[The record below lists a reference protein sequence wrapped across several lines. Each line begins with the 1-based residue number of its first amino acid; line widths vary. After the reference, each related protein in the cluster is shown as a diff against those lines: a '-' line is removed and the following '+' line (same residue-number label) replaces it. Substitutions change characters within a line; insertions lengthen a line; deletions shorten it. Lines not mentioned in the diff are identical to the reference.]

1 MPHVDEANYPTDLPD
16 GGFHLDHDDEH
27 DYRFPRTLDHDFLLY
42 RAHRVLDNST
52 YWAVRENAR
61 STPRELT
68 ATEEIDGPILLR
80 DRRIRDLAAQAAA
93 LRAQLAAAPPPPN
106 IIVQPPQGAPRSHI
120 RIHAPRT
127 FSGVTNDKGVYDP
140 TPRDFVRNVRNYLIA
155 EERAAG
161 NMLTEENKIIMTS
174 TLLEQSAAMWYEQV
188 RDDFEEYSR
197 AHNNTSVG
205 YTGPLQ
211 DFNTLAQA
219 FLAQFEDVDIQKT
232 AIAKIQSLQQG
243 AQSAEV
249 HTRLFKDWAGHTGFN
264 DLALIELYKKSLKP
278 AIRDKVNGQGK
289 HRPTTLTG
297 WYDDAV
303 LFDRQ
308 WREDHPDRQSSQP
321 AASNTSTRNNS
332 GQQTR
337 APQQQQQ
344 TPARGANQWQPRNGQ
359 FRPWAQTTPPAQA
372 PRNNN
377 GPQPMDIDAVTHESA
392 FRARACFKCG
402 KVGHIARDCRTSQE
416 EIRRTFG
423 RDSMLPPPRFQARTT
438 EFANVDE
445 FAGALSQ
452 QDREALLRALQTGG
466 AAEANQAPATGQQG
480 FASGSA

>member
-1 MPHVDEANYPTDLPD
+1 MPHVDPANYPTDLPD

-80 DRRIRDLAAQAAA
+80 DRRIRDLNAQAAA

-106 IIVQPPQGAPRSHI
+106 IIVQPPQGPPRSHI
-120 RIHAPRT
+120 RIHAPRI

-140 TPRDFVRNVRNYLIA
+140 TPRDFIRNVRNYLIA

-161 NMLTEENKIIMTS
+161 NVLTEENKIIMTS
-174 TLLEQSAAMWYEQV
+174 TLLEQSAAMWYEQI
-188 RDDFEEYSR
+188 RDDYEAYAR
-197 AHNNTSVG
+197 AHNNTSAG

-232 AIAKIQSLQQG
+232 AIARIQSMQQG

-264 DLALIELYKKSLKP
+264 DTALIELYKKSLKP

-289 HRPTTLTG
+289 HRPDTLQG

-308 WREDHPDRQSSQP
+308 WREDHPDRLTSQP
-321 AASNTSTRNNS
+321 ATGNTSSRSQSNGTSNNS
-332 GQQTR
+332 GQSTR
-337 APQQQQQ
+337 GQQQS
-344 TPARGANQWQPRNGQ
+344 RNANQTQPRNGNW
-359 FRPWAQTTPPAQA
+359 RPWSTPQQQARTPAPTA
-372 PRNNN
+372 NT
-377 GPQPMDIDAVTHESA
+377 GVVPMDIDAANAA
-392 FRARACFKCG
+392 FACYRCGENHLARNCTTPTE
-402 KVGHIARDCRTSQE
+402 V
-416 EIRRTFG
+416 IRQKYG
-423 RDSMLPPPRFQARTT
+423 RDRMIPYPPGYKTRVTQFASAA
-438 EFANVDE
+438 EFA
-445 FAGALSQ
+445 ASLSPA
-452 QDREALLRALQTGG
+452 DRAELARSLQSGV
-466 AAEANQAPATGQQG
+466 EAPAAPPAPSSQQG
-480 FASGSA
+480 FASGSS

>member
-1 MPHVDEANYPTDLPD
+1 MPHVDPANYPVNLPIGASHEDADPTDVYRLPLS
-16 GGFHLDHDDEH
+16 LDDDYYISY
-27 DYRFPRTLDHDFLLY
+27 DT
-42 RAHRVLDNST
+42 ASST
-52 YWAVRENAR
+52 WKKTTAPGVALTAITEVQELRGMAMAAIRENR
-61 STPRELT
+61 DL
-68 ATEEIDGPILLR
+68 
-80 DRRIRDLAAQAAA
+80 DRRLQTLQNAPAPQQVAA
-93 LRAQLAAAPPPPN
+93 AAAP
-106 IIVQPPQGAPRSHI
+106 RSTI
-120 RIHAPRT
+120 RIHAPRAFT
-127 FSGVTNDKGVYDP
+127 GVANDKGVYEP
-140 TPRDFVRNVRNYLIA
+140 TPRDFVRNVRNYLNA
-155 EERAAG
+155 EQNAA
-161 NMLTEENKIIMTS
+161 NNVLNDDRKIIITS
-174 TLLEQSAAMWYEQV
+174 TLLDQSAAMWYEQIV
-188 RDDFEEYSR
+188 IEHERFLIEY
-197 AHNNTSVG
+197 AADNTLV
-205 YTGPLQ
+205 YTGPLRSL
-211 DFNTLAQA
+211 DI
-219 FLAQFEDVDIQKT
+219 FLHEFLRQFEDVDIQKT
-232 AIAKIQSLQQG
+232 AIFKIQTMQQG

-264 DLALIELYKKSLKP
+264 DTALIELYKKSLKP

-289 HRPTTLTG
+289 HRPTTLSG

-337 APQQQQQ
+337 APQQPQQ

-359 FRPWAQTTPPAQA
+359 FRPWTQTTPAAQT

-466 AAEANQAPATGQQG
+466 ATDANPAPTTGQQG